1 MEWVAAWRNSPTGGC
16 QVDAPY
22 HTSQAAYL
30 SLLKS
35 PHVAKYIHKESLSNT
50 ATASILAAVQSKRQL
65 LESQFDQETLIS
77 VL

>member
-1 MEWVAAWRNSPTGGC
+1 MEWVVAWRNSPTGGC

-35 PHVAKYIHKESLSNT
+35 PHVAKYIHKENY
-50 ATASILAAVQSKRQL
+50 
-65 LESQFDQETLIS
+65 
-77 VL
+77 